1 MPLRQRFH
9 LLRSAQRR
17 ESPKLFCRD
26 TSKGNRKVLA
36 EYVLIP
42 ELALQ
47 CAEQQIR

>member
-1 MPLRQRFH
+1 MPLGQHFPV
-9 LLRSAQRR
+9 LWSAQRS

-26 TSKGNRKVLA
+26 TSKGSSKVLA

-47 CAEQQIR
+47 CTEQQIR